1 MDIILG
7 VDEPLG
13 CHVKDWVDAHGVSEF
28 LNFLNHERHG
38 MTFSFYSDKRLR
50 VQCVLGLALA
60 VLGAPFVQA
69 QTGPSVFPSK
79 PVRIVVP
86 QTPGGASDALARM
99 VGQKLSEK
107 WGQAVVVE
115 NRAGAGG
122 NIGMDVVAKAPGD
135 GYTLLMSYV
144 GSHAINPS
152 IYSKLPFDPE
162 ADFVAVATL
171 ANVPFVA
178 VVNAA
183 VPVTNLKGLVSYSAG
198 KPIAFGSA
206 GNGSVN
212 HLLGEMFNTASGA
225 KMQHVP
231 YKGAAPALT
240 DLISGQIQV
249 VFTSLPSVA
258 QHIRSGTVKGLAV
271 TGSKRAAAFKDIPTI
286 AESGFPSFVINPWFG
301 LFASKGTPAAVV
313 KQINA
318 DVKKIMEDKD
328 LLDKFAALG
337 AEPFESTPQ
346 EFQAMLHAD
355 IKTWA
360 AVVKSSGAIA
370 D

>member
-1 MDIILG
+1 MNSRFAAGYFFRVLF
-7 VDEPLG
+7 
-13 CHVKDWVDAHGVSEF
+13 VS
-28 LNFLNHERHG
+28 
-38 MTFSFYSDKRLR
+38 
-50 VQCVLGLALA
+50 GLLA
-60 VLGAPFVQA
+60 SIVAGQAATA
-69 QTGPSVFPSK
+69 QTAPASFPTK

-107 WGQAVVVE
+107 WGQPVVIE

-183 VPVTNLKGLVSYSAG
+183 VPVNNIKGLVSYAAS
-198 KPIAFGSA
+198 KPVSFGSA

-258 QHIRSGTVKGLAV
+258 QHIRGGTVKGLAV

-286 AESGFPSFVINPWFG
+286 AESGFPGFVINPWFG
-301 LFASKGTPAAVV
+301 LFASKGTPASVAR
-313 KQINA
+313 QINQ
-318 DVKKIMEDKD
+318 DIKKVMEDKD
-328 LLDKFAALG
+328 LHDKFAALG
-337 AEPFESTPQ
+337 AEPFESSPQ
-346 EFQAMLHAD
+346 ELQSMLHAD

-360 AVVKSSGAIA
+360 AVVKSSGATA

>member
-1 MDIILG
+1 MHQSKILK
-7 VDEPLG
+7 P
-13 CHVKDWVDAHGVSEF
+13 A
-28 LNFLNHERHG
+28 
-38 MTFSFYSDKRLR
+38 
-50 VQCVLGLALA
+50 ALA
-60 VLGAPFVQA
+60 QGILSLVFSLLWIGAAQA
-69 QTGPSVFPSK
+69 QTGAQNFPSK
-79 PVRIVVP
+79 PVRIIVP
-86 QTPGGASDALARM
+86 QTPGGASDALARI

-107 WGQAVVVE
+107 WGQAVVIE
-115 NRAGAGG
+115 NRPGAGG
-122 NIGMDVVAKAPGD
+122 NIGMDAVAKAPGD
-135 GYTLLMSYV
+135 GHTLLMSYV

-178 VVNAA
+178 AVNSA
-183 VPVTNLKGLVSYSAG
+183 VPVNNMKSLAAYAAQ
-198 KPIAFGSA
+198 KPVAFGSA

-240 DLISGQIQV
+240 DSISGQIQV

-258 QHIRSGTVKGLAV
+258 QHIRGGTVKGLAV
-271 TGSKRAAAFKDIPTI
+271 TGSKRAAAFKDIPTV
-286 AESGFPSFVINPWFG
+286 AESGFPGFVINPWFG
-301 LFASKGTPAAVV
+301 LFASKGTPATVV

-318 DVKKIMEDKD
+318 DVKKVMEDKD
-328 LLDKFAALG
+328 LLDKLAALG
-337 AEPFESTPQ
+337 AEPFETTPQ

-360 AVVKSSGAIA
+360 AVVKSSGATA

>member
-1 MDIILG
+1 MQILKFNSK
-7 VDEPLG
+7 VFMN
-13 CHVKDWVDAHGVSEF
+13 WAAIF
-28 LNFLNHERHG
+28 LCSLNLMHYG
-38 MTFSFYSDKRLR
+38 F
-50 VQCVLGLALA
+50 
-60 VLGAPFVQA
+60 A
-69 QTGPSVFPSK
+69 QTQTLNYPAK
-79 PVRIVVP
+79 PVRIIVP
-86 QTPGGASDALARM
+86 QTPGGASDALARI

-107 WGQAVVVE
+107 WGQPVVIE
-115 NRAGAGG
+115 NRSGAGG
-122 NIGMDVVAKAPGD
+122 NIGMDAVAKAPGD
-135 GYTLLMSYV
+135 GHTLLMSYV

-178 VVNAA
+178 AINAS
-183 VPVTNLKGLVSYSAG
+183 VPVTNMKGLVAYASQ
-198 KPIAFGSA
+198 KPVSFGSA

-212 HLLGEMFNTASGA
+212 HLLGEMFNTASGS

-258 QHIRSGTVKGLAV
+258 QHIRSGTVKGLGV

-286 AESGFPSFVINPWFG
+286 SDSGFPGFVINPWFG
-301 LFASKGTPAAVV
+301 LFASKGTPASVV
-313 KQINA
+313 RQINA
-318 DVKKIMEDKD
+318 DVKKVLEDKD
-328 LLDKFAALG
+328 ILEKFSALG

-360 AVVKSSGAIA
+360 AVVKSSGATA

>member
-1 MDIILG
+1 MQILKLNSKVFMNWAAIFLCSFNLMHYG
-7 VDEPLG
+7 F
-13 CHVKDWVDAHGVSEF
+13 AQTQA
-28 LNFLNHERHG
+28 LNFP
-38 MTFSFYSDKRLR
+38 
-50 VQCVLGLALA
+50 V
-60 VLGAPFVQA
+60 
-69 QTGPSVFPSK
+69 K
-79 PVRIVVP
+79 PVRIIVP
-86 QTPGGASDALARM
+86 QTPGGASDALARI

-107 WGQAVVVE
+107 WGQPVVVE

-135 GYTLLMSYV
+135 GHTLLMSYV

-178 VVNAA
+178 AINAS
-183 VPVTNLKGLVSYSAG
+183 VPVTNMKGLVAYAAQ
-198 KPIAFGSA
+198 KPVSFGSA

-258 QHIRSGTVKGLAV
+258 QHIRSGTVKGLGV

-286 AESGFPSFVINPWFG
+286 SDSGFPGFVINPWFG
-301 LFASKGTPAAVV
+301 LFASKGTPASVV
-313 KQINA
+313 KQINT
-318 DVKKIMEDKD
+318 DVKKVLEDKD
-328 LLDKFAALG
+328 ILEKFSALG

-360 AVVKSSGAIA
+360 AVVKSSGATA